1 MDNQGYYEWYMK
13 NEERLEE
20 LYEQE
25 YCESM
30 TLPFPEFTYFVYT
43 GEFTIMYHKPFI

>member
-1 MDNQGYYEWYMK
+1 MK
-13 NEERLEE
+13 HEEELLE

-30 TLPFPEFTYFVYT
+30 TLPFPEFTYAV
-43 GEFTIMYHKPFI
+43 FTNNFKIVFFTTIF